1 MIRAKHRPYKLHRSK
16 QKRRHLA
23 AFFGKKPEKYLGLFL
38 GVFLAE
44 FLHPACGV
52 QHLLLAGEERMTL
65 RTYFNVQIAAHGGAR
80 FELVAATASN

>member
-1 MIRAKHRPYKLHRSK
+1 MIRAKQLPYKLRRPK

-23 AFFGKKPEKYLGLFL
+23 AFFGKNSSLLL

-44 FLHPACGV
+44 FFHPAGGV
-52 QHLLLAGEERMTL
+52 QHLLLTGEERMAL